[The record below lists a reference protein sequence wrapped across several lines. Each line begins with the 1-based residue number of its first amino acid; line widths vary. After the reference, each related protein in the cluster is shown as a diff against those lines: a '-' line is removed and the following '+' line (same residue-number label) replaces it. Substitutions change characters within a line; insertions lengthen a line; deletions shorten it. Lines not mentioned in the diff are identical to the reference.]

1 MAIDPFGDEPRRPKS
16 EIVIG
21 EDLAAHSVDE
31 LAVRIATLEAEIAR
45 TKAVLAQKQTSRTA
59 ASSFFKS

>member
-16 EIVIG
+16 GIVIG

-31 LAVRIATLEAEIAR
+31 LTVRIATLEAEIAR
-45 TKAVLAQKQTSRTA
+45 TKEMLAQKEASRTA
-59 ASSFFKS
+59 AASFFKG